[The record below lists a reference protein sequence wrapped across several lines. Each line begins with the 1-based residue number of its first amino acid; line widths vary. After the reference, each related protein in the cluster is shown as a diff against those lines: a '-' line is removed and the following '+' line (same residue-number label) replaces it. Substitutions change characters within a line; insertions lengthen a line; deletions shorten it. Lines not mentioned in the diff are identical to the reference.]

1 MLQFL
6 VCGRGGDEKTPAVA
20 GGQAADDA
28 CAGDGAVADGDDAA
42 EFGLEDGVEVGRCAE
57 GDECVGVGKGGED
70 ADSGR
75 GSVWWS

>member
-6 VCGRGGDEKTPAVA
+6 VCGRGWDEEAAAVA

-28 CAGDGAVADGDDAA
+28 GAGDGAVADGDDAA
-42 EFGLEDGVEVGRCAE
+42 EFGLEDGVEVGGGAK
-57 GDECVGVGKGGED
+57 GDEGVGVGEGGED